1 MKPLKLTIQAFGP
14 FVDKEVIDFTLL
26 GNSPLFLINGP
37 TGSGKSSI
45 LDAICFALYGKTTG
59 NEREAAQMRCD
70 QADPKTLTEI
80 IFDFSLGDKQ
90 YRVSRTPTQ
99 ERAKARGEGLTE
111 HNGEAHLWEI
121 DTAGETS
128 LIVTKKLKEVTDAI
142 ETITG
147 LNVEQFRQVMVLPQ
161 GKFRELLLADS
172 ADREKIFSKLFQTN
186 IYKRIEE
193 SLKTKAISINNDKNA
208 HDNQIKG
215 ILESVDLTTEDEL
228 KNELEIISPELTEAK
243 KHKEEKS
250 KALQIE
256 LGKKESAEKLLNQ
269 YAEHATTQSKIKEK
283 EELKPDIEQN
293 EKKLKSAIN
302 AQKITPVYDELIR
315 LQKEKQ
321 QLTEDIKAVELQVK
335 QLEISYKK
343 SSEDLKQ
350 SKNKS
355 KETDALKLT
364 VNELKEYETKVDKLE
379 DARKT
384 EKQSALSYQTN
395 NQNALNKQADLETQ
409 NQNKQSL
416 KKRTT
421 QIQHNLTELGAKQVE
436 LQKLEQQKQL
446 LLKLDTKRTE
456 FNERIKQQEV
466 TQKQFENLQ
475 QEFEASLKF
484 TKQQELHWHTGQ
496 AASLAKE
503 LKQDERKSVV

>member
-14 FVDKEVIDFTLL
+14 FVDKEVIDFSLL

-70 QADPKTLTEI
+70 MADPNTLTEI

-90 YRVSRTPTQ
+90 YRVSRSPTQ
-99 ERAKARGEGLTE
+99 ERSKSRGEGLTE

-121 DTAGETS
+121 DSAGETS
-128 LIVTKKLKEVTDAI
+128 LMVTKKLKEVTDAI
-142 ETITG
+142 EYITG

-193 SLKTKAISINNDKNA
+193 SLKTKAISINNDKKA

-215 ILESVDLTTEDEL
+215 ILESADLTTEDEL
-228 KNELEIISPELTEAK
+228 KNELIIISPELTELK
-243 KHKEEKS
+243 KQKEEKN

-256 LGKKESAEKLLNQ
+256 LSKKESAEKLLNQ
-269 YAEHATTQSKIKEK
+269 YAEHASTQSKIKEK
-283 EELKPDIEQN
+283 EELKSEIEQN
-293 EKKLKSAIN
+293 KQTLKSAIN

-321 QLTEDIKAVELQVK
+321 QLTEEFKSAESQGK
-335 QLEISYKK
+335 QLALAYEKT
-343 SSEDLKQ
+343 SEDLKQ
-350 SKNKS
+350 SKDKS
-355 KETDALKLT
+355 KETDVLKLT
-364 VNELKEYETKVDKLE
+364 ANELKQYETKVDKLE
-379 DARKT
+379 EKRKT
-384 EKQSALSYQTN
+384 EKESELSYKTN
-395 NQNALNKQADLETQ
+395 HQNTLNKQKELEKQ

-416 KKRTT
+416 EKIIA
-421 QIQHNLTELGAKQVE
+421 QIQQNLTELGCKAA
-436 LQKLEQQKQL
+436 
-446 LLKLDTKRTE
+446 RT
-456 FNERIKQQEV
+456 
-466 TQKQFENLQ
+466 
-475 QEFEASLKF
+475 
-484 TKQQELHWHTGQ
+484 
-496 AASLAKE
+496 
-503 LKQDERKSVV
+503 